1 MLKYKKDELARA
13 LSAPLVGAEPTH
25 QTIQQSVAVA
35 GDADSLFLRLS
46 ELARRE
52 LQSDGMPDRSRH
64 VARFLERCHFEGI
77 TLAESKALAESKH
90 AGDWKLRY
98 PTQSALLRDF
108 DRVWAKFAQPKD
120 AEREANA
127 RSAEAFV
134 RNARTPELGSRVL
147 IAASEF
153 VPQDPSL
160 IPVRETLH
168 GGHYNRRFLS
178 ATFGVGGGGKSA
190 LAIAESISMAT
201 GIAILGAQPAKALRV
216 WYFNLEDPPDE
227 LQRRFIAAAKH
238 HGIDQQKLAENL
250 FVDSG
255 RNQEL
260 IIVKKQGRETVVV
273 NVLVDALIDEA
284 RRQRIDVLILD
295 PAVSIHQVDENS
307 NNEVQ
312 IVASQLTR
320 VAHEANLA
328 LEVVHHVNKSSG
340 DGKGEVTADSGRG
353 AGALKDK
360 ARAVR
365 AINMMSEKEAERAGI
380 DTKDRFS
387 YFRVS
392 SAKSN
397 MAKRSGQ
404 ADWYRIVSVDLGN
417 GTKWSAG
424 DSVGVVEK
432 WQWPSVEATADD
444 VTTEQIRELK
454 RRLGLAPHGDNHQ
467 AKDWA
472 GRVFGEV
479 LGLDATADKRKIG
492 LLMKALVGAG
502 HFAVVERKSDKGRKR
517 PMFEAVPDPHQPL
530 GGVGSGAS

>member
-1 MLKYKKDELARA
+1 SQKQHA
-13 LSAPLVGAEPTH
+13 LGV
-25 QTIQQSVAVA
+25 
-35 GDADSLFLRLS
+35 S
-46 ELARRE
+46 E
-52 LQSDGMPDRSRH
+52 
-64 VARFLERCHFEGI
+64 
-77 TLAESKALAESKH
+77 H

-98 PTQSALLRDF
+98 PTQDALLRDF
-108 DRVWAKFAQPKD
+108 TRVWSKFAQPKD
-120 AEREANA
+120 VEREANA

-134 RNARTPELGSRVL
+134 RNAQTPEMVSRPL

-201 GIAILGAQPAKALRV
+201 GIAILGSQPAKALRV

-273 NVLVDALIDEA
+273 NVLMDALIDEA
-284 RRQRIDVLILD
+284 RRQGIDVLILD

-312 IVASQLTR
+312 VVASQLTR
-320 VAHEANLA
+320 VAQEANLA

-340 DGKGEVTADSGRG
+340 DGKAEVTAESGRG

-365 AINMMSEKEAERAGI
+365 AINSMSEKEAKKAGI
-380 DTKDRFS
+380 DPKDRFS
-387 YFRVS
+387 YFRVT

-397 MAKRSGQ
+397 MAKRSGHP
-404 ADWYRIVSVDLGN
+404 DWYRIVSVDLGN

-432 WQWPSVEATADD
+432 WKWPSETDTSDDITA
-444 VTTEQIRELK
+444 EELEEIKRQIS
-454 RRLGLAPHGDNHQ
+454 LGAHGDNHQ

-472 GRVFGEV
+472 GLVFSNV
-479 LGLDATADKRKIG
+479 LGLDAKADKRKIG
-492 LLMKALVGAG
+492 QLMKALVKAA
-502 HFAVVERKSDKGRKR
+502 HFVVAERKSEKGRHR
-517 PMFEAVPDPHQPL
+517 PMYEVAQEPHHPP
-530 GGVGSGAS
+530 GGVGSGAP